1 MFPDNT
7 VLINFALINRMDLLH
22 RLANGKGRWC
32 ASVASECRNSAKRPD
47 LAALDDAEEIFGE
60 PLYPDQAELQDA
72 QALRSLL
79 AAPGDPRIRHL
90 GEAETVAIA
99 VRRQL
104 DCIFITDDQAAA
116 RLAAN
121 KGISV
126 ASTWGLLRMAHRVG
140 WVDADTFWGYVQTLA
155 GQERGRPPGVHDR
168 PSFDKWLA
176 N

>member
-7 VLINFALINRMDLLH
+7 VLTNFALINRMDLLR

-47 LAALDDAEEIFGE
+47 LTALDDAEDIFGE

-72 QALRSLL
+72 QALRSQL
-79 AAPGDPRIRHL
+79 AAPGDPRTQHL

-104 DCIFITDDQAAA
+104 DCIFITDDRAAA

-121 KGISV
+121 NGIRV
-126 ASTWGLLRMAHRVG
+126 ATTWDLLRMAHRMS
-140 WVDADTFWGYVQTLA
+140 WVDAATLWGYVLTID
-155 GQERGRPPGVHDR
+155 GHGRGSPPGVWDR
-168 PSFDKWLA
+168 QSFNKWLGV
-176 N
+176 

>member
-79 AAPGDPRIRHL
+79 AAPGDPR
-90 GEAETVAIA
+90 
-99 VRRQL
+99 RRQ
-104 DCIFITDDQAAA
+104 
-116 RLAAN
+116 
-121 KGISV
+121 S
-126 ASTWGLLRMAHRVG
+126 
-140 WVDADTFWGYVQTLA
+140 
-155 GQERGRPPGVHDR
+155 P
-168 PSFDKWLA
+168 
-176 N
+176 